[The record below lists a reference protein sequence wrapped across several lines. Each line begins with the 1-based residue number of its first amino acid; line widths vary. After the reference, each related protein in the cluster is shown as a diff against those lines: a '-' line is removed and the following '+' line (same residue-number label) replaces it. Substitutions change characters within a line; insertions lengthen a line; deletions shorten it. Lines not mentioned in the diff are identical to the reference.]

1 VLKTRIIPV
10 LLLKGNSIVKT
21 VKFNEPRIVGDAIAT
36 VKVFATRKADE
47 MIIVD
52 IEASKRGSINID
64 LIERISKSC
73 NMPLS
78 IGGGVQSVE
87 DADALFRVGA
97 DKVIVNS
104 KFYSDKNM
112 IKKISEKYGSQAV
125 VFSLDAKYSNSGVN
139 AVSQGSKI
147 NSNISVE
154 KMASLAVEYGA
165 GEIYLNSVDRD
176 GCMNG
181 YDLELISKVTNKVN
195 VPVIASGGC
204 GSKEHCVDAIR
215 AGADAI
221 AASSVFFWVG
231 ESIMTIKE
239 ELRINGIEVRLK

>member
-1 VLKTRIIPV
+1 
-10 LLLKGNSIVKT
+10 
-21 VKFNEPRIVGDAIAT
+21 
-36 VKVFATRKADE
+36 
-47 MIIVD
+47 
-52 IEASKRGSINID
+52 
-64 LIERISKSC
+64 
-73 NMPLS
+73 
-78 IGGGVQSVE
+78 
-87 DADALFRVGA
+87 
-97 DKVIVNS
+97 
-104 KFYSDKNM
+104 
-112 IKKISEKYGSQAV
+112 
-125 VFSLDAKYSNSGVN
+125 
-139 AVSQGSKI
+139 
-147 NSNISVE
+147 
-154 KMASLAVEYGA
+154 MASLAVEYGA